1 MRLPP
6 FEHQF
11 AETRIES
18 VLPGRKLNYA
28 PDLGRYSPDQGY
40 LYINQEPEPMSDA
53 SASEIRT
60 TQFIPKFKREKKV
73 VFVLP
78 MVMAIGG
85 VERNAVEI
93 MRQLKDRYQFVVIT
107 MDRHDQSH
115 GSLHHQLN
123 GLTEAVYD
131 LMELGHLH
139 YYLAFL
145 NDLKSVYEPDA
156 VWICNGMLWLCDH
169 AEHVRRIFHDAP
181 IIDNQAWNP
190 EFGWIELYDQRGIQS
205 FDRFIATN
213 SRVYRKF
220 VDDFKM
226 NPARIDSIYPCF
238 DSQRFSAPS
247 PVDEQKA
254 LMKEFDLPADR
265 PVFLFCGRLTST
277 KGPFDFLEL
286 ARRRLQRQDDA
297 FFVMRGTGELAPEID
312 NFIHDNGL
320 TNLRR
325 ISFVEDTVPLLSIA
339 SGLIMTSHHESMGL
353 VVLEALS
360 MGLPVLATDVG
371 DIRFV
376 LEKYQTGLLVSEIGD
391 PDAFEAAY
399 EKWRKDLPL
408 YSAKARQCSAE
419 IRARFSSENI
429 AEQYAASWEKAIR
442 EFAVRH

>member
-1 MRLPP
+1 
-6 FEHQF
+6 
-11 AETRIES
+11 
-18 VLPGRKLNYA
+18 
-28 PDLGRYSPDQGY
+28 
-40 LYINQEPEPMSDA
+40 MSDA

-60 TQFIPKFKREKKV
+60 TQFIPKFKREKKLI
-73 VFVLP
+73 FVLP

-93 MRQLKDRYQFVVIT
+93 MKQLKDRYQFVVIT

-115 GSLHHQLN
+115 GSLHHQLK

-190 EFGWIELYDQRGIQS
+190 EFGWIELYDQPGIQS

-226 NPARIDSIYPCF
+226 NPERIDSIYPCF
-238 DSQRFSAPS
+238 DSERFRAPS
-247 PVDEQKA
+247 PADEQKA
-254 LMKEFDLPADR
+254 FIREFDLPADR

-277 KGPFDFLEL
+277 KGPF
-286 ARRRLQRQDDA
+286 ARRRLQKQDDA

-353 VVLEALS
+353 VVTEALS
-360 MGLPVLATDVG
+360 IGLPVLATDVG
-371 DIRFV
+371 DIRLV
-376 LEKYQTGLLVSEIGD
+376 LERYQTGLLVSEIGD

-419 IRARFSSENI
+419 IRARFSAQNI
-429 AEQYAASWEKAIR
+429 AEEYAASWEKAIR
-442 EFAVRH
+442 EFAIRH